1 MEMKNLPRLK
11 IFRISI
17 QYFDHIQRWKCT
29 LRYTYIYINWIWEL
43 WVGQILS
50 PAPPFRSLNCR
61 GGGGI
66 GSGGRGGRGR
76 GLALCLK
83 RAPHW
88 ENCNLGSS
96 IYITIGSPLFPSV
109 LLYLTSYIYCYQLM
123 CRLPFTA
130 FCLFFFYLSFLLSLS
145 LSHISFLPLGPML
158 FNYLHFLC
166 YWSVSC

>member
-1 MEMKNLPRLK
+1 MQFKVYL
-11 IFRISI
+11 
-17 QYFDHIQRWKCT
+17 
-29 LRYTYIYINWIWEL
+29 YIYKLDLRALGGANS
-43 WVGQILS
+43 QS
-50 PAPPFRSLNCR
+50 CPPFRSLNCR
-61 GGGGI
+61 GGGGAL
-66 GSGGRGGRGR
+66 GRGGRGGRGR

-123 CRLPFTA
+123 CRLPFTE

-166 YWSVSC
+166 Y